1 MKPYTVK
8 SKIFITFIVVLTF
21 VILPG
26 CDLVDASKVTNPS
39 ITDDNLRQNA
49 TGGTAAVVTGVR
61 RQLAVVVGIQSLVG
75 DLASDNM
82 DNRTSFYDNT
92 LSFPRIITPTSFTY
106 DACYLGMLTLNA
118 LADFGLSVVVPIDKN
133 ATNDQI
139 AEIHFYKGM
148 ALLLLGENYSKFPV
162 VENGPAVSSRDAI
175 TLAVTEF
182 NTALPLIGPASA
194 TTQAMRANCYLG
206 LARATRL
213 LGNKAAAQSAATSAL
228 AVAASGTFT
237 GGATYVFNA
246 AEDNANGPTS
256 TLLAALVTRASN
268 DIQPNPRLDFLDP
281 KLTVNTQPM
290 PVMKAEEAY
299 LILAEVALANGDLP
313 GARTNMTSAVT
324 LALSRAKTSFK
335 DNDTRTDRPN
345 NSAMTVFTD
354 ANHTY
359 PAIPGL
365 IVARSGATINV
376 PTISGTSQT
385 AASIAAL
392 ASLPSGSGPNTQRF
406 EHIRILYLLRQE
418 IFFGEGRRMS
428 DLGVRL
434 PVPKRQLDGN
444 PNIAGTGG
452 DVVVVPSYIPPSDE
466 WRVFSVSGTVV
477 TIKWDMN
484 KEIATNINTVSPFT
498 PIP

>member
-1 MKPYTVK
+1 MKPYNLK
-8 SKIFITFIVVLTF
+8 STIFSALLIILTF
-21 VILPG
+21 VVLPG
-26 CDLVDASKVTNPS
+26 CDLVDASKVENPS
-39 ITDDNLRQNA
+39 ITDDNLRENA
-49 TGGTAAVVTGVR
+49 TGGTAAVVSGVR
-61 RQLAVVVGIQSLVG
+61 RQLAVVEGIQSLVG
-75 DLASDNM
+75 DLASDNL
-82 DNRTSFYDNT
+82 DNRASFYDNT
-92 LSFPRIITPTSFTY
+92 LNFPRIITPTSFTY

-118 LADFGLSVVVPIDKN
+118 LADFGLSVIVPIDKN

-148 ALLLLGENYSKFPV
+148 ALLLLGENYSKFPI
-162 VENGPAVSSRDAI
+162 VENGPAVTSRDAI
-175 TLAVTEF
+175 TLAVAEF

-206 LARATRL
+206 LARAYRM
-213 LGNKAAAQSAATSAL
+213 LGNKAAAQTAATSAL
-228 AVAASGTFT
+228 GVAASGTFT
-237 GGATYVFNA
+237 GGATYVFSSA
-246 AEDNANGPTS
+246 QDAANGPTS

-281 KLTVNTQPM
+281 KITTNALPM
-290 PVMKAEEAY
+290 PVLKAEEAH
-299 LILAEVALANGDLP
+299 LILAEIALANGDLP
-313 GARTNMTSAVT
+313 GARTSMTNAVT
-324 LALSRAKTSFK
+324 LALTRTKASFK
-335 DNDTRTDRPN
+335 DNDTRTGRPN
-345 NSAMTVFTD
+345 NSTMTVFTD
-354 ANHTY
+354 EGHTY

-365 IVARSGATINV
+365 IIARSGATLNV
-376 PTISGTSQT
+376 PTVSGTSQT
-385 AASIAAL
+385 AASITAL

-418 IFFGEGRRMS
+418 IFYGEGRRMT

-466 WRVFSVSGTVV
+466 WRAFSVSGTVV
-477 TIKWDMN
+477 TIKWDLN
-484 KEIATNINTVSPFT
+484 KEIAANINTVSPFA

>member
-8 SKIFITFIVVLTF
+8 SKIFITFLVVLTF

-39 ITDDNLRQNA
+39 ITDDNLRENA
-49 TGGTAAVVTGVR
+49 TGGTAAVVSGVR

-75 DLASDNM
+75 DLASDNL

-92 LSFPRIITPTSFTY
+92 LNFPRIITPTSFTY

-162 VENGPAVSSRDAI
+162 VENGPPVTSNEAI
-175 TLAVTEF
+175 GIAVTEF
-182 NTALPLIGPASA
+182 NAALPLIGPASA
-194 TTQAMRANCYLG
+194 ATQAMRANCYLG
-206 LARATRL
+206 LARAYRM
-213 LGNKAAAQSAATSAL
+213 LGNKAAAQTAATSAL
-228 AVAASGTFT
+228 GVAASGTFT

-246 AEDNANGPTS
+246 AEDAANGPTS

-281 KLTVNTQPM
+281 KLTVNTLPM
-290 PVMKAEEAY
+290 PVMKAEEAH

-313 GARTNMTSAVT
+313 GARTSMTNAVT

-354 ANHTY
+354 DNHTY

-365 IVARSGATINV
+365 IIARSGATINV

-385 AASIAAL
+385 AASIASL
-392 ASLPSGSGPNTQRF
+392 ASLSSGSGPNTQRF

-444 PNIAGTGG
+444 ANIAGSGG
-452 DVVVVPSYIPPSDE
+452 DVVVVPSYIPPSAE
-466 WRVFSVSGTVV
+466 WRAFSVSGTVV
-477 TIKWDMN
+477 TIKWDLN
-484 KEIATNINTVSPFT
+484 KEIAKNSNTVSPLGLV
-498 PIP
+498 P